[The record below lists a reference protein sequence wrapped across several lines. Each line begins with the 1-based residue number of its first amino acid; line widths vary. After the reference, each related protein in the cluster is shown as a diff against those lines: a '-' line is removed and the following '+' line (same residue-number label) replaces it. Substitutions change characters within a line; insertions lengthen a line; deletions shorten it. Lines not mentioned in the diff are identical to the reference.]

1 MSRIFRIIMLLA
13 LLSASWPGQAQTVRQ
28 RDTSAFRATQLI
40 APGLLLATGLSIHLT
55 GHEAIDVP
63 VYQTFAHQR
72 EDKGVLK
79 STDVVL
85 KYAPVLPMVVDLG
98 LGLTGVPS
106 KYDLQDRVIEAGL
119 AAVVA
124 GGTCLL
130 MKNLI
135 SARRPDQSNYNS
147 FPSGHTVLGFVGAE
161 LVRMNYGWAW
171 GLGAY
176 VVASGVA
183 FMRVYSGRHWMSDIL
198 FGAGLG
204 ILGAHVG
211 EWLLE
216 PTKRL
221 FNIGP
226 LVVGKDKREI
236 HPSFAPTLDP
246 YSGAVCASLALAF

>member
-1 MSRIFRIIMLLA
+1 MSRITRIIMLLA
-13 LLSASWPGQAQTVRQ
+13 LLLGSWPGQAQTVRQ
-28 RDTSAFRATQLI
+28 RDTSVFKATQLI
-40 APGLLLATGLSIHLT
+40 APGLLLATGLAIHFT

-63 VYQTFAHQR
+63 VYQEFAHLR
-72 EDKGVLK
+72 EDKGILK
-79 STDVVL
+79 NADAIL
-85 KYAPVLPMVVDLG
+85 KYVPALPMVVDLG

-106 KYDLQDRVIEAGL
+106 KYDLQDRFIEAGL
-119 AAVVA
+119 ASLVA

-130 MKNLI
+130 LKATI
-135 SARRPDQSNYNS
+135 TAGRPDMSNYNT

-161 LVRMNYGWAW
+161 LIRMNYGWAW

-176 VVASGVA
+176 TVASVVA
-183 FMRVYSGRHWMSDIL
+183 FMRVYQGRHWVSDVL

-226 LVVGKDKREI
+226 LVVGKDKI
-236 HPSFAPTLDP
+236 TLHPTIAPTLDP
-246 YSGAVCASLALAF
+246 MSGAVCASLALAF

>member
-13 LLSASWPGQAQTVRQ
+13 LLSGSWPGQAQTVRQ
-28 RDTSAFRATQLI
+28 RDTSVFRATQLI
-40 APGLLLATGLSIHLT
+40 APGVLLAAGVGIHCW
-55 GHEAIDVP
+55 GHETIDVP
-63 VYQTFAHQR
+63 VYQEFAHQR

-85 KYAPVLPMVVDLG
+85 KYVPVLPMVVDLG
-98 LGLTGVPS
+98 LGLTGVPV
-106 KYDLQDRVIEAGL
+106 KHDLQDRFIEAGL
-119 AAVVA
+119 ASFVA

-130 MKNLI
+130 LKHVV
-135 SARRPDQSNYNS
+135 STRRPDATNDHS

-183 FMRVYSGRHWMSDIL
+183 FMRVYSGRHWVSDVL

-221 FNIGP
+221 FNIAP
-226 LVVGKDKREI
+226 LTVGKEKKEV
-236 HPSFAPTLDP
+236 HTSVVPTMDP
-246 YSGAVCASLALAF
+246 MSGTVCASLSFVF

>member
-1 MSRIFRIIMLLA
+1 MSRITRIIMLLA
-13 LLSASWPGQAQTVRQ
+13 LLLGSWPGQAQTVRQ
-28 RDTSAFRATQLI
+28 RDTSVFKATQLI
-40 APGLLLATGLSIHLT
+40 APGLLLATGLAIHFT

-63 VYQTFAHQR
+63 VYQEFAHLR
-72 EDKGVLK
+72 EDKGILK
-79 STDVVL
+79 NADAIL
-85 KYAPVLPMVVDLG
+85 KYVPALPMVVDLG

-106 KYDLQDRVIEAGL
+106 KYDLQDRFIEAGL
-119 AAVVA
+119 ASLVA

-135 SARRPDQSNYNS
+135 SARRPDMSNYNS

-161 LVRMNYGWAW
+161 LIRMNYGWAW

-176 VVASGVA
+176 TVASVVA
-183 FMRVYSGRHWMSDIL
+183 FMRVYQGRHWMSDIL

-216 PTKRL
+216 PTKRF

-226 LVVGKDKREI
+226 LTVV
-236 HPSFAPTLDP
+236 PTMDP
-246 YSGAVCASLALAF
+246 MSGTVCASLAFAF

>member
-1 MSRIFRIIMLLA
+1 MLLA
-13 LLSASWPGQAQTVRQ
+13 LLLGSWPGQAQTACQ
-28 RDTSAFRATQLI
+28 RDTSSVFKATQLI
-40 APGLLLATGLSIHLT
+40 APGLLLATGLGIHLT

-63 VYQTFAHQR
+63 VYQTFAHLR
-72 EDKGVLK
+72 EEKGVLK
-79 STDVVL
+79 GADAVL
-85 KYAPVLPMVVDLG
+85 KYVPVVPMVVDLG

-119 AAVVA
+119 ASLVA

-130 MKNLI
+130 LKNVI
-135 SARRPDQSNYNS
+135 TAARPDMTNYNS

-176 VVASGVA
+176 TVASVVA
-183 FMRVYSGRHWMSDIL
+183 FMRVYQGRHWMSDIL

-216 PTKRL
+216 PVKDL
-221 FNIGP
+221 FNIAP
-226 LVVGKDKREI
+226 LTIGKEKKEI
-236 HPSFAPTLDP
+236 HAAVAPMVDP
-246 YSGAVCASLALAF
+246 MSGTVCAALALHF

>member
-1 MSRIFRIIMLLA
+1 MFRTVRIILLLA
-13 LLSASWPGQAQTVRQ
+13 LLLGVRPVQAQTVRA
-28 RDTSAFRATQLI
+28 RDSVTFRATQLI
-40 APGLLLATGLSIHLT
+40 APGVLLATGVGIHCW
-55 GHEAIDVP
+55 GHDAIDVP
-63 VYQTFAHQR
+63 VYQEFAHLR

-79 STDVVL
+79 NTDVVL
-85 KYAPVLPMVVDLG
+85 KYVPALPLIVDLG

-106 KYDLQDRVIEAGL
+106 KYDLQDRFIEAGL
-119 AAVVA
+119 ASIVA

-135 SARRPDQSNYNS
+135 SARRPDQTNYNS

-161 LVRMNYGWAW
+161 LVRMNYGWGW

-183 FMRVYSGRHWMSDIL
+183 FMRVYSGRHWLGDIL

-221 FNIGP
+221 FDIAP
-226 LVVGKDKREI
+226 LTVGKDKKEI
-236 HPSFAPTLDP
+236 RASVAPTLDP
-246 YSGAVCASLALAF
+246 MSGAVCASLAFVF